1 MVEEFRLRQQ
11 ECIVYLEAYE
21 KAGDG
26 IVDAYIDFRQRK
38 DLVLFS
44 RATNFDSNSKAT
56 FIELCGLKS
65 AKRLR
70 RGCY

>member
-38 DLVLFS
+38 DLGNAGTGSCF
-44 RATNFDSNSKAT
+44 TNNRSQQ
-56 FIELCGLKS
+56 
-65 AKRLR
+65 
-70 RGCY
+70 